1 MMFLALPGPTELWV
15 ILLIVL
21 VIFGGAKLPALAR
34 AMGSSINQFKRG
46 LSDEAEKAEKLGE
59 GESSK
64 KAEGAGE

>member
-34 AMGSSINQFKRG
+34 AMGSSITQFKRG

-59 GESSK
+59 GENSEE
-64 KAEGAGE
+64 AEGAGE